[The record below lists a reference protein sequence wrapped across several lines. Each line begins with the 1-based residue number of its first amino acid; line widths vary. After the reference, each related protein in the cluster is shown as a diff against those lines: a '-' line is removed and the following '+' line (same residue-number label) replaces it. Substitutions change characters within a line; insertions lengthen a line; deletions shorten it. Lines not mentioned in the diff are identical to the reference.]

1 MIGMAV
7 PEPFDTTHLS
17 YSVVA
22 IVLTQVM
29 LRNEQ
34 APKLREL
41 IYRGLGAVS
50 VISLSDLVAQ
60 PDFDDLQ
67 RCSNHPELGSP
78 GRVEHTASDSTPGK
92 GAIGG
97 RRCVD
102 GRDSGI
108 PAHWADSGFGD
119 ERRGNNPAR

>member
-1 MIGMAV
+1 MMIGMAV

-34 APKLREL
+34 APKLRTDL
-41 IYRGLGAVS
+41 SRSGCGVS
-50 VISLSDLVAQ
+50 HQSLDLVAQ
-60 PDFDDLQ
+60 PGFDDLQ

>member
-1 MIGMAV
+1 MSDKSPGTSRGRSQYKWLLLSTVAVMIGMAV

-41 IYRGLGAVS
+41 I
-50 VISLSDLVAQ
+50 
-60 PDFDDLQ
+60 
-67 RCSNHPELGSP
+67 
-78 GRVEHTASDSTPGK
+78 
-92 GAIGG
+92 
-97 RRCVD
+97 
-102 GRDSGI
+102 
-108 PAHWADSGFGD
+108 
-119 ERRGNNPAR
+119 